1 MLVLQTN
8 GYLAQLLGFDLNALL
23 FSKSGIVLV
32 MTLNI
37 FPVVYF
43 AVSRSLL
50 ASGQRLA
57 LVARVHGAT
66 PWRAFW
72 HITLPMLSPS
82 LAAGMLLAFTLAIEE
97 YGVPAALG
105 ARSGVV
111 MLTVGIEK
119 TGRLA
124 HRPAGRLNAVA
135 DSGRDGA

>member
-72 HITLPMLSPS
+72 HITLPMRL

-119 TGRLA
+119 NWPTGPSTCRA
-124 HRPAGRLNAVA
+124 PQCCR
-135 DSGRDGA
+135 